1 MIFQIEHIAN
11 VISHGIWVIP
21 AVYAAFQLLLR
32 SHSTTQTLAAVI
44 YGVSLSSLFAIST
57 GFHSVFYCQQ
67 HTQLKDTL
75 HRCDRAMIYVFI
87 AGSYYPWLS
96 LGDPLHPTI
105 CFAFKWAI
113 WILAALGILYQQLYH
128 ERFKTLETIF
138 YVIMGL
144 GPSVVIMLYGHEFV
158 GMAELKLGGLIY
170 ILGIVFFKADGII
183 PFAHSI
189 WHLFVVLAASV
200 HYYAILNYL
209 YSE

>member
-1 MIFQIEHIAN
+1 M
-11 VISHGIWVIP
+11 ISHGIWVIP
-21 AVYAAFQLLLR
+21 AVYAAFQLLFR
-32 SHSTTQTLAAVI
+32 SQSSTQTLAAII
-44 YGVSLSSLFAIST
+44 YGVSLSSLFAVST
-57 GFHSVFYCQQ
+57 CFHSVFYCQQ
-67 HTQLKDTL
+67 HTQLKDAL

-87 AGSYYPWLS
+87 AGSYFPWLS

-105 CFAFKWAI
+105 CFVFKWAI

-209 YSE
+209 YSTTETSSP